1 MSVPYVRKSIKMDFV
16 LDDALKIANNI
27 IYSKTQRNLTDIET
41 AIIRGA
47 WHKQDYGEIAEE
59 NNYTLSYISQ
69 DVAPKLWK
77 LLSEGLGEKVKK
89 NNFKE
94 ALKRCFQDNS
104 IAKENVPLQDNFGKE
119 ESLII
124 TDNYINRPPVESMCY
139 QEISQPGALIRIKA
153 PWKMGKTCLM
163 NKIFDSAV
171 KQSYKTVHLNLLQAD
186 ECTIKS
192 LDKLL
197 RWLCSSISRRLK
209 LKNNIADFWDEDSS
223 SNDNC
228 TAYFEDYIL
237 ANIDTT
243 LVLGLDNVDRV
254 FKYQEVAADFFGLLR
269 SWYEDAKFLDDWK
282 KLRLIVAH
290 STEVYIPL
298 NINQSPFNVGLPIE
312 LPEFNLEQVQE
323 LAKQYELDKD
333 CILIEKLMAIVGG
346 HPYLLHKAFTDIKN
360 QPKVKID
367 EFLQTAA
374 TEAGLYRNH
383 LLKISQD
390 LQQDSKLIAAMK
402 NVIEEYQPVRIDSE
416 QAFKLHSMGL
426 VHWCGNK
433 IEPRCNL
440 YRLYLHDC
448 LLA

>member
-1 MSVPYVRKSIKMDFV
+1 MEFT
-16 LDDALKIANNI
+16 LDEALKIANQL
-27 IYSKTQRNLTDIET
+27 IYPQIQRNLTDVET

-47 WHKQDYGEIAEE
+47 WYKKDYGEIAEE

-77 LLSEGLGEKVKK
+77 LLSEALGEKVKK

-94 ALKRCFQDNS
+94 ALKRCLQDNS
-104 IAKENVPLQDNFGKE
+104 NIKENLLLQDNFGKE

-124 TDNYINRPPVESMCY
+124 TDNYINRPPVESICY
-139 QEISQPGALIRIKA
+139 QDILQPGALIRIKA
-153 PWKMGKTCLM
+153 SWKMGKTCLM
-163 NKIFDSAV
+163 NKIFDSAT
-171 KQSYKTVHLNLLQAD
+171 KHNYKTVHLNLLQAD

-209 LKNNIADFWDEDSS
+209 LKNHVADFWDADSS

-228 TAYFEDYIL
+228 TAYFEDDIL
-237 ANIDTT
+237 ANIDTP

-269 SWYEDAKFLDDWK
+269 SWYEDAKFIDEWK

-312 LPEFNLEQVQE
+312 LPEFNLEQVE
-323 LAKQYELDKD
+323 DLAKQYGLDQD
-333 CILIEKLMAIVGG
+333 CILIEKIMAIVGG
-346 HPYLLHKAFTDIKN
+346 HPYLLHKAFTNIKN
-360 QPKVKID
+360 QPKVKLD

-383 LLKISQD
+383 LRKISQD
-390 LQQDSKLIAAMK
+390 LQQDAKLVAAMK
-402 NVIEEYQPVRIDSE
+402 NVVEEKQPVRINSE
-416 QAFKLHSMGL
+416 EAFKLHSMGL

>member
-1 MSVPYVRKSIKMDFV
+1 MDFI
-16 LDDALKIANNI
+16 LDEALKIANNL
-27 IYSKTQRNLTDIET
+27 IYAKTQRNLTDVET

-47 WHKQDYGEIAEE
+47 WHKQDYGQIAEE

-77 LLSEGLGEKVKK
+77 LLSEVLGEKVKK

-94 ALKRCFQDNS
+94 ALKRHFISSSTC
-104 IAKENVPLQDNFGKE
+104 KENVPLQGNLDKQ

-124 TDNYINRPPVESMCY
+124 TNRYINRPPVESTCY
-139 QEISQPGALIRIKA
+139 QEILQSGALIRIKA

-163 NKIFDSAV
+163 NNIFDFAT
-171 KQSYKTVHLNLLQAD
+171 KQSYKTVHLNMLQAS

-209 LKNNIADFWDEDSS
+209 LKNHVADFWDADSS

-237 ANIDTT
+237 ANIDTP

-254 FKYQEVAADFFGLLR
+254 FKYQEFAADFFGLLR

-298 NINQSPFNVGLPIE
+298 NINQSPFNVGLPVE
-312 LPEFNLEQVQE
+312 LPEFNIEQVQD
-323 LAKQYELDKD
+323 LARQYGLEQDS
-333 CILIEKLMAIVGG
+333 ILIEKLMAIVGG
-346 HPYLLHKAFTDIKN
+346 HPYLLHKAFTNIKN
-360 QPKVKID
+360 QSNVTLD

-383 LLKISQD
+383 LRKISQD
-390 LQQDSKLIAAMK
+390 LQQDDKLIAAMR
-402 NVIEEYQPVRIDSE
+402 NVVEEKQPVRIDSE

>member
-1 MSVPYVRKSIKMDFV
+1 M
-16 LDDALKIANNI
+16 
-27 IYSKTQRNLTDIET
+27 
-41 AIIRGA
+41 
-47 WHKQDYGEIAEE
+47 
-59 NNYTLSYISQ
+59 
-69 DVAPKLWK
+69 
-77 LLSEGLGEKVKK
+77 GEKVKK

-104 IAKENVPLQDNFGKE
+104 IVKKNVPLPDNFGKE

-124 TDNYINRPPVESMCY
+124 TDNYINRPPVESMCS
-139 QEISQPGALIRIKA
+139 QEILQSGALIRIKA

-163 NKIFDSAV
+163 NKIFDSAT
-171 KQSYKTVHLNLLQAD
+171 KQNYKTVHLNLLQAD
-186 ECTIKS
+186 ESTIKS

-209 LKNNIADFWDEDSS
+209 LKNHVADFWDRDSS

-237 ANIDTT
+237 ANIDTP

-269 SWYEDAKFLDDWK
+269 SWYEDAKFIDEWK
-282 KLRLIVAH
+282 KLRLIVAY

-312 LPEFNLEQVQE
+312 LPEFNLEQVQD
-323 LAKQYELDKD
+323 LAKQYGFIKD
-333 CILIEKLMAIVGG
+333 CIPIEKFMAIVGG
-346 HPYLLHKAFTDIKN
+346 HPYLLHKAFINIKN

-383 LLKISQD
+383 LRKISQD
-390 LQQDSKLIAAMK
+390 LQRDAKLIAAMK
-402 NVIEEYQPVRIDSE
+402 NVVEEKQPVRIDSE
-416 QAFKLHSMGL
+416 EAFKLHSMGL
-426 VHWCGNK
+426 VHWRGNK

>member
-1 MSVPYVRKSIKMDFV
+1 MDFI
-16 LDDALKIANNI
+16 LDEALKIANNL
-27 IYSKTQRNLTDIET
+27 IYAKTQRNLTDVET

-47 WHKQDYGEIAEE
+47 WHKQDYGQIAEE

-77 LLSEGLGEKVKK
+77 LLSEVLGEKVKK

-94 ALKRCFQDNS
+94 ALKRHFISSSTCKQ
-104 IAKENVPLQDNFGKE
+104 NVPLQGNLDKQ

-124 TDNYINRPPVESMCY
+124 TNRYINRPPVESTCY
-139 QEISQPGALIRIKA
+139 QEILQSGALIRIKA

-163 NKIFDSAV
+163 NNIFDFAT
-171 KQSYKTVHLNLLQAD
+171 KQSYKTVHLNMLQAS

-209 LKNNIADFWDEDSS
+209 LKNHVADFWDADSS

-237 ANIDTT
+237 ANIDTP

-254 FKYQEVAADFFGLLR
+254 FKYQEFAADFFGLLR

-298 NINQSPFNVGLPIE
+298 NINQSPFNVGLPVE
-312 LPEFNLEQVQE
+312 LPEFNIEQVQD
-323 LAKQYELDKD
+323 LARQYGLEQDS
-333 CILIEKLMAIVGG
+333 ILIEKLMAIVGG
-346 HPYLLHKAFTDIKN
+346 HPYLLHKAFTNIKN
-360 QPKVKID
+360 QSNVTLD

-383 LLKISQD
+383 LRKISQD
-390 LQQDSKLIAAMK
+390 LQQDDKLIAAMR
-402 NVIEEYQPVRIDSE
+402 NVVEEKQPVRIDSE

>member
-1 MSVPYVRKSIKMDFV
+1 MEFT
-16 LDDALKIANNI
+16 LDEALKIANNI
-27 IYSKTQRNLTDIET
+27 IYPRIQRNLSDVET

-47 WHKQDYGEIAEE
+47 WHKQDYGRIAEE

-77 LLSEGLGEKVKK
+77 LLSEVLGERVKK

-94 ALKRCFQDNS
+94 ALKRCLQDNS
-104 IAKENVPLQDNFGKE
+104 NIKENLLLQDNFGKE

-124 TDNYINRPPVESMCY
+124 TDNYINRPPVESICY
-139 QEISQPGALIRIKA
+139 QEILQPGALIRIKA
-153 PWKMGKTCLM
+153 SWKMGKTCLM
-163 NKIFDSAV
+163 NKIFDSAT

-209 LKNNIADFWDEDSS
+209 LKNHVADLWDTDSS

-228 TAYFEDYIL
+228 TAYFEDDIL
-237 ANIDTT
+237 ANIDTP

-269 SWYEDAKFLDDWK
+269 SWYEDANFIDEWK
-282 KLRLIVAH
+282 KLRLIVVH

-298 NINQSPFNVGLPIE
+298 HINQSPFNVGLPVE
-312 LPEFNLEQVQE
+312 LPEFNIEQVQE
-323 LAKQYELDKD
+323 LAKQYGFKKD
-333 CILIEKLMAIVGG
+333 CIPLENFIAIVGG
-346 HPYLLHKAFTDIKN
+346 HPYLLHKAFTNLKN
-360 QPKVKID
+360 QPTVKID
-367 EFLQTAA
+367 DFLQTAA

-383 LLKISQD
+383 LLKISHDLHQD
-390 LQQDSKLIAAMK
+390 AKLIAAMR
-402 NVIEEYQPVRIDSE
+402 NVVEEKQPVRIDSE
-416 QAFKLHSMGL
+416 EAFKLHSMGL
-426 VHWCGNK
+426 VRWRGNK